1 MRAWLSRV
9 FTKILSKRALW
20 LSLAITCLSM
30 LIFVGVFPAHYE
42 ENDDITMS
50 QIAYG
55 AYSLDGSYSS
65 YLVFIN
71 LLLGR
76 FLKLCSPYGPAPPG
90 TLFCRWCWLVSPFG
104 C

>member
-1 MRAWLSRV
+1 MRDLLRRGFA
-9 FTKILSKRALW
+9 KIASKRVLW
-20 LSLAITCLSM
+20 FSLGITCLGM

-71 LLLGR
+71 LLL
-76 FLKLCSPYGPAPPG
+76 
-90 TLFCRWCWLVSPFG
+90 
-104 C
+104 